1 MYNYII
7 NIRIRGSRMTCT
19 PCEERRKKMVAFYNE
34 SKEAIARKIAKLT
47 GGDIYIG
54 TSADTYGEPD
64 KSPDTTVGKE
74 QSSGSKDARAANVPD

>member
-1 MYNYII
+1 
-7 NIRIRGSRMTCT
+7 MTCT

-54 TSADTYGEPD
+54 TSADTYGEQPD
-64 KSPDTTVGKE
+64 KSPNTTVGKE
-74 QSSGSKDARAANVPD
+74 QSGSSKDARAANVPN